1 MNTLLQFVKAINA
14 NQNPSQ
20 IALGLTLGMLLG
32 LTPFWFPHTLLTLLL
47 IVVLRVNVSAVLVA
61 WAVFTGVAYLFD
73 PLFNSLGAWLLQLP
87 GLVPMW
93 TEMYNNAFWRF
104 MSFNNTIVLGSIAVA
119 YGLAGP
125 FFWASLVLVRVYRQ
139 RFLTWAQRFKI
150 VRLLMMGD
158 KASRV
163 AGWFK

>member
-1 MNTLLQFVKAINA
+1 MNSFIQFMKAINA
-14 NQNPSQ
+14 NQHPSQ

-47 IVVLRVNVSAVLVA
+47 ILVLRVNVSAVLVA
-61 WAVFTGVAYLFD
+61 WAVFTVIAYLFD
-73 PLFNSLGAWLLQLP
+73 PLFNSFGAWLLQLP

-93 TEMYNNAFWRF
+93 TEMYNTAFWRF

-119 YGLAGP
+119 YTLAVP
-125 FFWASLVLVRVYRQ
+125 FFGLSLVLIRIYRK
-139 RFLTWAQRFKI
+139 RFLAWAQRFKI
-150 VRLLMMGD
+150 VRIIMMSD
-158 KASRV
+158 KASSL